1 MNFFLPLNR
10 SNNNACIVNAKNFTP
25 MIVKLTLLRNALEHL
40 RHRAA
45 CLLERHWLKLL
56 VASFFC
62 FLMLERNLT
71 LELRLST
78 SKPLMN
84 IGSKNPDA
92 NAKETALNNAQQG
105 EGKAVF
111 VAEDSERRRQQRA
124 YIRRFSKVAQAE
136 MEKFGIP
143 ASIKLAQGLLESDA
157 GNSPIARDNNNHF
170 GIKCFS
176 RNCRKGHCSNFQD
189 DSHKDFFRIYPSAWE
204 SFRAHSLM
212 LRQKERYQTLF
223 KLPPT
228 DYRAWAAALSKA
240 GYATDPDY
248 AAKVVR
254 LIEELNLQ
262 RFDE

>member
-1 MNFFLPLNR
+1 
-10 SNNNACIVNAKNFTP
+10 
-25 MIVKLTLLRNALEHL
+25 MIVKLTFVRSKLEQL
-40 RHRAA
+40 GRQSAIV
-45 CLLERHWLKLL
+45 LERHWFKLL
-56 VASFFC
+56 AATFVC

-78 SKPLMN
+78 TKPYMN
-84 IGSKNPDA
+84 LNQE
-92 NAKETALNNAQQG
+92 NAAPAAKGTALNTSLNG
-105 EGKAVF
+105 GGKAVF
-111 VAEDSERRRQQRA
+111 AAENAEKRQLQLA
-124 YIRRFSKVAQAE
+124 YIRRFAKVAQAE

-157 GNSPIARDNNNHF
+157 GKSPLAEVNNNHF

-212 LRQKERYQTLF
+212 LRQNERYQPLF
-223 KLPPT
+223 SLPAT
-228 DYRAWAAALSKA
+228 DYRAWAAGLSEA

-248 AAKVVR
+248 AQKVVR

-262 RFDE
+262 RFDR

>member
-1 MNFFLPLNR
+1 
-10 SNNNACIVNAKNFTP
+10 
-25 MIVKLTLLRNALEHL
+25 MIVKLTSLRNALEQL
-40 RHRAA
+40 RQQGA
-45 CLLERHWLKLL
+45 CLVEHHWLKLL
-56 VASFFC
+56 VAFFFC

-78 SKPLMN
+78 TKPLMN
-84 IGSKNPDA
+84 LSSKNPDVTPQ
-92 NAKETALNNAQQG
+92 ETALNTGLNG
-105 EGKAVF
+105 DGKAVF
-111 VAEDSERRRQQRA
+111 IAEDSEKRQRQKA
-124 YIRRFSKVAQAE
+124 YIRRFAKVAQAE
-136 MEKFGIP
+136 MEKYGIP

-157 GNSPIARDNNNHF
+157 GKSPLAQNNNNHF

-212 LRQKERYQTLF
+212 LRQKDRYQPLFTL
-223 KLPPT
+223 PTT
-228 DYRAWAAALSKA
+228 DYRAWAAGLSKA

-248 AAKVVR
+248 AEKVVR
-254 LIEELNLQ
+254 LIEALNLQ